1 MADKPTQD
9 QETQVQETREV
20 RGGQAA
26 PARKGKAQ
34 VEAEVGRENTVAL
47 VYVGPNLGRPLYI
60 KQFQTWRGGLPGH
73 VAEACA
79 AQPELKRL
87 FVPVAELAAAR
98 NELGRPTS
106 ALAKAS
112 AAVLR
117 ARAAEQGKE

>member
-9 QETQVQETREV
+9 QETQVQETRE
-20 RGGQAA
+20 A
-26 PARKGKAQ
+26 PVRKGKAQ
-34 VEAEVGRENTVAL
+34 AEPEPEVGRSNTVTL
-47 VYVGPNLGRPLYI
+47 VYVGPNLGRPLYL
-60 KQFQTWRGGLPGH
+60 KQYQTWRGGLPGH

-87 FVPVAELAAAR
+87 FVPVTELAAAR

-106 ALAKAS
+106 ALAKA
-112 AAVLR
+112 AAAILR